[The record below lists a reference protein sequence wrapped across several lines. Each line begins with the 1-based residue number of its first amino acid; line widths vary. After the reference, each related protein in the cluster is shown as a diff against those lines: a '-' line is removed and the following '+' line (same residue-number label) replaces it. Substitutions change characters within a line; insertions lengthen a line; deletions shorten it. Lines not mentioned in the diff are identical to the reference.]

1 MNAKYLKKY
10 LDEAVDRFNRPEFIP
25 PDPISIPHSFS
36 RIQDIEIMGFW
47 VAMLAWGRRKTIIDK
62 ALELI
67 DHMGGRPYDF
77 ILNHQESD
85 RQAFLSFKHRTFQPT
100 DTLYF
105 LAFLQQFYQKHD
117 SLEEA
122 FSAFIK
128 PEDDTVEPA
137 LRGFHQLFFS
147 LPEAPL
153 RTRKHVATPERNSS
167 CKRLNMF
174 LRWMVRKDERGVDFG
189 LWEKIKPSQLLMPLD
204 VHVGRV
210 ARKMGLLERKQS
222 DWKAVLELS
231 EKMRQLDPSDPAKY
245 DFALFGLGL
254 SDPMDL

>member
-1 MNAKYLKKY
+1 
-10 LDEAVDRFNRPEFIP
+10 
-25 PDPISIPHSFS
+25 
-36 RIQDIEIMGFW
+36 
-47 VAMLAWGRRKTIIDK
+47 
-62 ALELI
+62 
-67 DHMGGRPYDF
+67 
-77 ILNHQESD
+77 
-85 RQAFLSFKHRTFQPT
+85 
-100 DTLYF
+100 
-105 LAFLQQFYQKHD
+105 
-117 SLEEA
+117 
-122 FSAFIK
+122 
-128 PEDDTVEPA
+128 
-137 LRGFHQLFFS
+137 
-147 LPEAPL
+147 L